1 VARFNSLEDCI
12 DYYVL
17 NINRSYAYEDLRQ
30 IRKNQRENLEVIT
43 GIDLAEGLGNYAFP
57 GDEYIDSIK
66 SLINFNQLERHDFL
80 N

>member
-1 VARFNSLEDCI
+1 M
-12 DYYVL
+12 
-17 NINRSYAYEDLRQ
+17 
-30 IRKNQRENLEVIT
+30 RKNQREKLQPIT
-43 GIDLAEGLGNYAFP
+43 GMLLAEGLGNYAFP